1 MNNLRIKLSV
11 ACIVFG
17 FTSISLSEVNYPQF
31 VACYVKYSGL
41 FDRHIQ
47 PDYSVIECVNF
58 LNNNGIKVN
67 WLDFYQN
74 KPVNEDEMARI
85 VGQTFLM
92 LSGEK
97 RIGTVYTLPKSF
109 NTWQQFCNINGLNYK
124 KSYKDLLYII
134 NKL

>member
-1 MNNLRIKLSV
+1 MFIVRIKLVV

-17 FTSISLSEVNYPQF
+17 VTSISISEVNYPQF

-41 FDRHIQ
+41 FDRHIR
-47 PDYSVIECVNF
+47 PDYSIKECVNF
-58 LNNNGIKVN
+58 LNNNGIKVD

-74 KPVNEDEMARI
+74 KPVNEDELARI

-92 LSGEK
+92 LSGENRK
-97 RIGTVYTLPKSF
+97 GSVYSLPNDF
-109 NTWQQFCNINGLNYK
+109 NTWQQFCNVNGLDYK
-124 KSYKDLLYII
+124 KSYKDLVYII